1 MRGFEMSK
9 IIDLN
14 FYRKFRIVLPWRTKK
29 KKSLPSSSSRYTR
42 PFRRRRR
49 DQEESKST
57 QKD

>member
-1 MRGFEMSK
+1 MSK